1 MLIITFL
8 NDGTGD
14 EIEGNYQ
21 WKVLMNRQV
30 LAEGVIKSHNRI
42 SGWVGLVKY
51 FAKALE
57 GEVKKRDFTIVR
69 RDGTR

>member
-1 MLIITFL
+1 MESADEQT
-8 NDGTGD
+8 GTC
-14 EIEGNYQ
+14 
-21 WKVLMNRQV
+21 
-30 LAEGVIKSHNRI
+30 EGVIKSHNRI